1 MDVKLL
7 CENISSSRHSAYA
20 DHPIAWNANQSDPES
35 CHYGN
40 KDERLGIDFQVSK
53 LPFLGLQVMDPR
65 LVTIAA
71 GASNEKHRHA
81 HESIFVLLSGQG
93 EMIINKHVITLEERS
108 VAFVP
113 RWVVHQTRNT
123 STENPLLLLAITD
136 FGLTSSVL
144 GDYDSNT
151 RLKSSGA
158 DAYAINTDT

>member
-1 MDVKLL
+1 MNLELL
-7 CENISSSRHSAYA
+7 CENISNSRLTAYA
-20 DHPIAWNANQSDPES
+20 NVPMVWNAKSSDPGS

-40 KDERLGIDFQVSK
+40 KDEHLGIDFQVSK

-71 GASNEKHRHA
+71 GARNEKHRHA

-93 EMIINKHVITLEERS
+93 EMIINKNVITLEERS
-108 VAFVP
+108 VVYVP
-113 RWVVHQTRNT
+113 RWVVHQTCNT
-123 STENPLLLLAITD
+123 SAENPLLLLAITD

-151 RLKSSGA
+151 RLKSSGV
-158 DAYAINTDT
+158 DAYAIDMGT

>member
-1 MDVKLL
+1 MDLKAL
-7 CENISSSRHSAYA
+7 CENISNSRHSVYA
-20 DHPIAWNANQSDPES
+20 DLPIAWNANQLDPES
-35 CHYGN
+35 CHYSN
-40 KDERLGIDFQVSK
+40 KNERLGIDFQVSK
-53 LPFLGLQVMDPR
+53 LPFSGLHVMDPR

-93 EMIINKHVITLEERS
+93 EIVINKHVITLNEYS
-108 VAFVP
+108 VAYVP

-123 STENPLLLLAITD
+123 STEIPLLLLAITD

-151 RLKSSGA
+151 RLKSGGA
-158 DAYAINTDT
+158 DVYAADMVT

>member
-1 MDVKLL
+1 MDLKLL
-7 CENISSSRHSAYA
+7 CENISNSRHSAYV
-20 DHPIAWNANQSDPES
+20 DLPISWNANQSDPES

-71 GASNEKHRHA
+71 GARNEKHRHA

-93 EMIINKHVITLEERS
+93 EMIINKHIITLEERS
-108 VAFVP
+108 VAYVP

-144 GDYDSNT
+144 GDYDYKT
-151 RLKSSGA
+151 RLKSGGA
-158 DAYAINTDT
+158 DAYAIDAST